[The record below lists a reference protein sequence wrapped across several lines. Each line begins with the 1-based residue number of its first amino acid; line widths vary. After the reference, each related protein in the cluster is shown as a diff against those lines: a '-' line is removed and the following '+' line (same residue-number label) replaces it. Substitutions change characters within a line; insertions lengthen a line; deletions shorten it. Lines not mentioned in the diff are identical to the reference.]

1 MAEKRKI
8 CMLGASGVGKTS
20 LVTRFV
26 HRIFSDT
33 YRTTIGVTIE
43 KKTVSCGGRELD
55 LVIWDLSGEDEL
67 QSVTLSYAR
76 GASGFLVVMDGTRR
90 ATVDV
95 GLRLKDAARA
105 IAGDVPCVLVLNK
118 ADLVATWELDEDTGE
133 ALRRREPCALVE
145 TSAKTGLGVEE
156 AFSTLARA
164 MLDGAHGQTGGSAAG
179 RSAP

>member
-1 MAEKRKI
+1 VAEKRKI

-43 KKTVSCGGRELD
+43 KKKVRCGERELD
-55 LVIWDLSGEDEL
+55 LVIWDLSGEDEF
-67 QSVTLSYAR
+67 QSVRLPYTR
-76 GASGFLVVMDGTRR
+76 GASGFLVVVDGTRR

-118 ADLVATWELDEDTGE
+118 GDLVATWELDDDTVE
-133 ALRRREPCALVE
+133 ALRRVASALVE

-156 AFSTLARA
+156 AFCALARA
-164 MLDGAHGQTGGSAAG
+164 MLDGPHGQTSGSAAG